1 MSKEREIIPVTNDVM
16 FKALFVRNPDLLKSF
31 LVAALNLDSSSITN
45 LKIRNT
51 ELTPDY
57 YEGKLTRL
65 DILLETDGKIINIEM
80 QVARKEDY
88 KERALFYWA
97 RMYNNELKEGETYD
111 EISRCIC
118 INVLNFTMFEC
129 SDYHSSF
136 SVREDTR
143 HELLTDRM
151 QIHFLEL
158 PKVEKISE
166 KSEAEKEDTLQL
178 WMQLFKAKSKE
189 ELEVLKT
196 TTIKEIQTSVNVIYD
211 LSEDEQIRERVRQ
224 REKAEQDYYSDIA
237 HAKAKGKAEGLVEGA
252 ANERTNLIAK
262 WKAKGKTE
270 KEIQE
275 LLAE

>member
-1 MSKEREIIPVTNDVM
+1 MPKERKIIPVTNDIM

-31 LVAALNLDSSSITN
+31 LVAALNLDSSSITH

-65 DILLETDGKIINIEM
+65 DILLETDEKIINIEM

-97 RMYNNELKEGETYD
+97 RMYHNELKEGETYD
-111 EISRCIC
+111 EIGRCIC
-118 INVLNFTMFEC
+118 INVLNFTMFTCKE
-129 SDYHSSF
+129 YHSSF
-136 SVREDTR
+136 SVREDIR

-158 PKVEKISE
+158 PKVENINEQVEIENK
-166 KSEAEKEDTLQL
+166 DTLQL
-178 WMQLFKAKSKE
+178 WLQLFKAKSKE
-189 ELEVLKT
+189 ELEMLKT

-237 HAKAKGKAEGLVEGA
+237 HAKAEGLAEGA
-252 ANERTNLIAK
+252 ANERANLIAR

>member
-1 MSKEREIIPVTNDVM
+1 MPKEREIIPITNDVM
-16 FKALFVRNPDLLKSF
+16 FKALFTRNPDLLKSF

-45 LKIRNT
+45 IKIRNT
-51 ELTPDY
+51 ELMPDY

-111 EISRCIC
+111 EIGRCIC
-118 INVLNFTMFEC
+118 INVLNFTMFAC
-129 SDYHSSF
+129 PDYHSSF

-158 PKVEKISE
+158 PKVEKISAG
-166 KSEAEKEDTLQL
+166 AESKDTLQL

-189 ELEVLKT
+189 ELEMLET
-196 TTIKEIQTSVNVIYD
+196 TTVKAIQTGVHVIYD

-224 REKAEQDYYSDIA
+224 REKAEQDYYSDMA
-237 HAKAKGKAEGLVEGA
+237 HAKAEGIAKGKAERDAE
-252 ANERTNLIAK
+252 LIAN
-262 WKAKGKTE
+262 WKAQGMTE
-270 KEIQE
+270 EEIHR
-275 LLAE
+275 LLP